1 MLCIRYGQEFRFSL
15 SFTRDADQD
24 VEQVFAQLIM
34 FCALAAFTR
43 DFDITTG
50 IAANPDAAL
59 ADALFIQAG
68 TEDQYGLVASRFR
81 SNRLPQLNARG
92 LSLTMAYSRVLL
104 LLQYSVGA

>member
-1 MLCIRYGQEFRFSL
+1 VFS
-15 SFTRDADQD
+15 
-24 VEQVFAQLIM
+24 
-34 FCALAAFTR
+34 ALAAFTR

-59 ADALFIQAG
+59 ADALFTQAG
-68 TEDQYGLVASRFR
+68 IEDQNGLVASHFR
-81 SNRLPQLNARG
+81 SDLLPQLNARG